1 MTNISNYTAADI
13 DRCIE
18 LCEELME
25 ELLARL
31 NRNRKRL
38 SALNIEKARRDLQA
52 AVNADKEAE

>member
-1 MTNISNYTAADI
+1 MTNINNYTNADI

-38 SALNIEKARRDLQA
+38 SALNIEKSRRELEA
-52 AVNADKEAE
+52 AVAAGKDAE